1 MTSAPTQNKTLQE
14 RRQGKRQVGENTNTL
29 SLESKCEME
38 ETQAVDGW
46 QNDILSYLIGHFLK
60 EKSIRILYW

>member
-46 QNDILSYLIGHFLK
+46 QNDILSYLIGHF
-60 EKSIRILYW
+60 